1 MSYDKQK
8 KTQTVHISN
17 TNMHECGATGGG
29 VGETQHVDGS
39 VGTPVPCMKLFRLSA
54 MLLRLSVPH
63 TVTADA
69 LQVVNFRTR

>member
-29 VGETQHVDGS
+29 GGGDTTRRRPGRYASS
-39 VGTPVPCMKLFRLSA
+39 VYEVIQAVSNAP
-54 MLLRLSVPH
+54 
-63 TVTADA
+63 
-69 LQVVNFRTR
+69 